1 MWNSI
6 MKLYDII
13 EDMPPLYTDIL
24 YANIAIDLND
34 EGKIKS
40 ISVFEKSFAMNVP
53 STLAAENRS
62 ISPAPYP
69 IIDLLKNMTNLY
81 FSNLSIMME
90 KGVVTKKLNTFF

>member
-40 ISVFEKSFAMNVP
+40 ISVFEKPFAMNVP
-53 STLAAENRS
+53 STLAAEN
-62 ISPAPYP
+62 
-69 IIDLLKNMTNLY
+69 
-81 FSNLSIMME
+81 LSLIHI
-90 KGVVTKKLNTFF
+90 